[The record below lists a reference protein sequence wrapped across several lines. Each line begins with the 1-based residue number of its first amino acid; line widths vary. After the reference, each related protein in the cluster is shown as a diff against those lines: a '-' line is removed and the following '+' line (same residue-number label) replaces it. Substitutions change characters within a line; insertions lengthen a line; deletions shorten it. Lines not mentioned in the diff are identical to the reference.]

1 MTDPLRAPG
10 EKGAIN
16 MTTWERICN
25 NLGLDAVRADPSAL
39 KILGPRGY
47 IGPVETTC
55 AHIGCGLVME
65 GQFARCI
72 RHDTGAR
79 ER

>member
-1 MTDPLRAPG
+1 
-10 EKGAIN
+10 
-16 MTTWERICN
+16 MTTWERVCK
-25 NLGLDAVRADPSAL
+25 NLGVDPIRAEPAAL
-39 KILGPRGY
+39 KILGVQGY
-47 IGPVETTC
+47 VGTIETTC
-55 AHIGCGLVME
+55 GRTGCGLVME